1 MSKNVFI
8 TGATDGIGKQ
18 SAIELAG
25 MDYHVIIHGR
35 SDDSVNQA
43 IEDIRKE
50 SGKDGIAGYSGDFEV
65 LSEVKDLA
73 DKVKKDY
80 ANMDILVNNAGVFQK
95 ERELTKD
102 GFEKTFQV
110 NYLAH
115 FLLTHLHMDLLKN
128 NEGARVVNVSSM
140 VHATAIDFDNL
151 QGEQSFSGS
160 AAYGLSKL
168 CNVLF
173 THKLAREYRDSY
185 VTSNCLHPG
194 VISTKLLKQNYGDIG
209 AAVEEGA
216 QNIIYVATS
225 DAIEGVSGK
234 YFVNQ
239 MPQGSAT
246 VTYETNVQDKLW
258 EVSQEMLKD
267 YIILKG

>member
-18 SAIELAG
+18 SAIELAKMG
-25 MDYHVIIHGR
+25 YHVIIHGR
-35 SDDSVNQA
+35 GDDSVNQA
-43 IEDIRKE
+43 IEDIKQE
-50 SGKDGIAGYSGDFEV
+50 SGKDEVAGYSAEFEV
-65 LSEVKDLA
+65 LSGVRDMAE
-73 DKVKKDY
+73 KVKKQYD
-80 ANMDILVNNAGVFQK
+80 NLDILINNAGIFQK
-95 ERELTKD
+95 NRELTDD

-115 FLLTHLHMDLLKN
+115 FLLTYLLMDLLEHAEK
-128 NEGARVVNVSSM
+128 ARVVNVTSM

-173 THKLAREYRDSY
+173 TYKLAREKRESNI
-185 VTSNCLHPG
+185 TSNCLHPG

-216 QNIIYVATS
+216 KNILYVATS

-239 MPQGSAT
+239 MPQSSAT
-246 VTYETNVQDKLW
+246 VTYEINVQDRLW
-258 EVSQEMLKD
+258 EVSQEMVKD
-267 YIILKG
+267 YLS

>member
-25 MDYHVIIHGR
+25 KDYHVIIHGR

-50 SGKDGIAGYSGDFEV
+50 SGKDDIAGYSGDFEV

-80 ANMDILVNNAGVFQK
+80 DNLDILVNNAGIFQK

-115 FLLTHLHMDLLKN
+115 FLLTHLLMDLLENAEK
-128 NEGARVVNVSSM
+128 ARVVNVSSM

-173 THKLAREYRDSY
+173 THKLAREKRGSN

-194 VISTKLLKQNYGDIG
+194 VISTKLLKKNYGDIG

-239 MPQGSAT
+239 MPQSSAT

>member
-18 SAIELAG
+18 SAIELAKQ
-25 MDYHVIIHGR
+25 DYHVIIHGR
-35 SDDSVNQA
+35 SDESVNQA
-43 IEDIRKE
+43 LEDIRKE
-50 SGKDGIAGYSGDFEV
+50 SGKDDFTGFSGEFEV

-73 DKVKKDY
+73 EKVKKNYDKL
-80 ANMDILVNNAGVFQK
+80 DILVNNAGIFK
-95 ERELTKD
+95 KNRELTQD

-115 FLLTHLHMDLLKN
+115 FLLNNLFMDLLEN
-128 NEGARVVNVSSM
+128 AENARVVNVSSM
-140 VHATAIDFDNL
+140 VHSTAIDFDNL
-151 QGEQSFSGS
+151 QGEQNFEGS

-173 THKLAREYRDSY
+173 TYKLAREKEDSNI
-185 VTSNCLHPG
+185 TSNCLHPG
-194 VISTKLLKQNYGDIG
+194 VISTKLLKKNYGDIG
-209 AAVEEGA
+209 EAVEEGA
-216 QNIIYVATS
+216 KNILYVATS

-239 MPQGSAT
+239 MPQSSAT
-246 VTYETNVQDKLW
+246 VSYEISVQDRLW
-258 EVSQEMLKD
+258 EVSMEMV
-267 YIILKG
+267 KGYLS

>member
-1 MSKNVFI
+1 MTGNVFI

-18 SAIELAG
+18 SAIELAR

-35 SDDSVNQA
+35 DERSVNQA

-50 SGKDGIAGYSGDFEV
+50 SGKDEVAGYSGEFEV
-65 LSEVKDLA
+65 LSEVKGLA

-80 ANMDILVNNAGVFQK
+80 DKLDILVNNAGIFQK
-95 ERELTKD
+95 ERELTND

-115 FLLTHLHMDLLKN
+115 FLLTHLLMDLLEN
-128 NEGARVVNVSSM
+128 AETARVVNVSSM

-151 QGEQSFSGS
+151 QGEQNFEGS

-173 THKLAREYRDSY
+173 TYKLAREKRDSN

-194 VISTKLLKQNYGDIG
+194 VISTKLLKQNYGNIG
-209 AAVEEGA
+209 DALEEGA
-216 QNIIYVATS
+216 KNILYVATS

-239 MPQGSAT
+239 MPQSSAT
-246 VTYETNVQDKLW
+246 VTYEINVQDRLW
-258 EVSQEMLKD
+258 EVSKEMVKD
-267 YIILKG
+267 YI